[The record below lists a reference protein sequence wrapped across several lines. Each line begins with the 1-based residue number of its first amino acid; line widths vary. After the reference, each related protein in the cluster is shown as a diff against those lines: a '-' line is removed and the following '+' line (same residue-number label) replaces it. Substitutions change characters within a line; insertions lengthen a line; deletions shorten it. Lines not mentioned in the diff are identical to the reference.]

1 MNFIEVFAIAFAL
14 SMDAFSVS
22 FGVGCKFN
30 TFRHYFRLA
39 FHFGLFQ
46 FLMPL
51 IGAFIGTLLKNYV
64 AGLNYFAAIILFFI
78 GYKMIKDGIKDEDDH
93 CYVSDPTR
101 GFSLVYLSIATSL
114 DALGVGLTLAVGN
127 NNIFLSSLI
136 IGIVCAVFSI
146 FGVYFGSLSRKFFGD
161 KMEIFGGVVLIVIG
175 IKFLV
180 V

>member
-1 MNFIEVFAIAFAL
+1 MNYIEVFAIAFAL

-30 TFRHYFRLA
+30 TLRHYFRLA

-46 FLMPL
+46 FMMPL
-51 IGAFIGTLLKNYV
+51 IGAYIGTVLKNYV
-64 AGLNYFAAIILFFI
+64 AGLNYFAAVILFFI
-78 GYKMIKDGIKDEDDH
+78 GYKMVKDGIKDEGDH
-93 CYVSDPTR
+93 CYASDPTR

-161 KMEIFGGVVLIVIG
+161 KMEILGGVVLIIIG